1 VIVCTYNAARLPLLR
16 SAIDGVLAQE
26 PPADELVLVVDHNPE
41 LLELL
46 RADYPDAV
54 VVENAGKQGLSD
66 ARNTGIATA
75 TGDVLAFLDD
85 DATPRPGWLAELVAP
100 FADPTIA
107 GVGGRA
113 EPAWERGERPRW
125 MPEELDWVVGCS
137 YEGQAGG
144 DVRNPI
150 GASMALR
157 AGVLEQ
163 VGPFSTD
170 LGRVGTLPVGC
181 EETELGLRINGAGH
195 RIVLA
200 DRSVVDHFVPAE
212 RASVTYVLRR
222 CYSEGISKAAVKR
235 LTATLPVTGTLDPEK
250 AYVGTLLKAVLR
262 ALVAGLRR
270 RDAQAAAPAVLIPAS
285 GLAAVAGYVRGSAA
299 AGRG

>member
-1 VIVCTYNAARLPLLR
+1 
-16 SAIDGVLAQE
+16 
-26 PPADELVLVVDHNPE
+26 
-41 LLELL
+41 
-46 RADYPDAV
+46 
-54 VVENAGKQGLSD
+54 
-66 ARNTGIATA
+66 
-75 TGDVLAFLDD
+75 
-85 DATPRPGWLAELVAP
+85 
-100 FADPTIA
+100 
-107 GVGGRA
+107 
-113 EPAWERGERPRW
+113 

-137 YEGQAGG
+137 FRGQAGG

-157 AGVLEQ
+157 ASVLDE

-181 EETELGLRINGAGH
+181 EETEIGLRINGAGH

-212 RASVTYVLRR
+212 RASVRYVIRR

-262 ALVAGLRR
+262 ALATGLRR
-270 RDAQAAAPAVLIPAS
+270 RDAEAAAPAALIPAS
-285 GLAAVAGYVRGSAA
+285 GVAAVVGFLRGSLARS
-299 AGRG
+299 G

>member
-1 VIVCTYNAARLPLLR
+1 VIVCTYNGDRLPLLR
-16 SAIDGVLAQE
+16 SAIEGVLAQA
-26 PPADELVLVVDHNPE
+26 PPCDELVLVVDHNPE
-41 LLELL
+41 LLARL
-46 RADYPDAV
+46 RDEHPDAV

-66 ARNTGIATA
+66 ARNTGIEVA
-75 TGDVLAFLDD
+75 TGDVLVFLDD

-100 FADPTIA
+100 FADATIA

-113 EPAWERGERPRW
+113 EPAWEAGRRPTW

-137 YEGQAGG
+137 FRGQADG

-157 AGVLEQ
+157 ADVLAA

-181 EETELGLRINGAGH
+181 EETELGIRINGAGG

-200 DRSVVDHFVPAE
+200 DRSVVDHFVPAQ
-212 RASVTYVLRR
+212 RASIRYVLRR
-222 CYSEGISKAAVKR
+222 CYAEGISKAAVRR
-235 LTATLPVTGTLDPEK
+235 LAASVPDSRALDPERR
-250 AYVGTLLKAVLR
+250 YVGTLLRAVLR
-262 ALVAGLRR
+262 APFIALAR
-270 RDAQAAAPAVLIPAS
+270 RDPAAAAPVVLIPAA
-285 GLAAVAGYVRGSAA
+285 GVAAVVGFVRASLVRSG
-299 AGRG
+299 